1 MAMRDETRMLL
12 ESVSRLF
19 EDHCTKAVIDAAETG
34 TFPDALWKAVSETGV
49 PLAALPESAG
59 GADAEWSD
67 LYAVLRVAGRYAAP
81 IPLAETMLAGW
92 IASSAGFAVDEQP
105 MTVGPVM
112 AGDTL
117 RLERDGNG
125 WRLFGRASRLPWGK
139 QAGRVVLLAT
149 DPDGNTRVIFGDGVA
164 GAAPPTEGTNMA
176 GEPRDTYR
184 FDGAGLSGNEV
195 APAPAGIDQAAL
207 YRRGALARAVMMAGA
222 MERALDTAVT
232 YAGERKQFGRPIG
245 KFQAVQQQL
254 AVMAGQVA
262 AAGAAADVGVEA
274 LSHGDA
280 AMEEFLIAIA
290 KTRVG
295 DAATLAS
302 EIAHQVHGAIGFTKE
317 YSLQLST
324 RRLWAWRDEFGAD
337 VEWAARVGAFVCGR
351 GADALWPTLTD
362 G

>member
-12 ESVSRLF
+12 ESMGRLF
-19 EDHCTKAVIDAAETG
+19 EDHCTKQVADAAETG
-34 TFPDALWKAVSETGV
+34 VFPDALWHAVSETGV

-67 LYAVLRVAGRYAAP
+67 LFAVLRVAGRFAAP
-81 IPLAETMLAGW
+81 IPLAETMLAAW
-92 IASSAGFAVDEQP
+92 VASAAGLGVSEGP
-105 MTVGPVM
+105 MTVGPVR
-112 AGDTL
+112 ADDRLT
-117 RLERDGNG
+117 LERDGNG
-125 WRLFGRASRLPWGK
+125 WRLSGRASRLPWAA
-139 QAGRVVLLAT
+139 QAGQVVLIT
-149 DPDGNTRVIFGDGVA
+149 DGPDGEMVVMFGDGVE
-164 GAAPPTEGTNMA
+164 GAVPSPGRNMA

-184 FDGAGLSGNEV
+184 FDGLGLAGNVV
-195 APAPAGIDQAAL
+195 APVGPGVNRAAL

-222 MERALDTAVT
+222 MERALDTAVA
-232 YAGERKQFGRPIG
+232 YAGERKQFGRQIG

-262 AAGAAADVGVEA
+262 AAGAAADAGVEA
-274 LSHGDA
+274 LSLDDP
-280 AMEEFLIAIA
+280 AMQEFLVAIA

-324 RRLWAWRDEFGAD
+324 RRLWSWRDEFGGEM
-337 VEWAARVGAFVCGR
+337 EWAAKVGGFVCAR

>member
-1 MAMRDETRMLL
+1 MRDETRMLL
-12 ESVSRLF
+12 ESMGRLF
-19 EDHCTKAVIDAAETG
+19 EDHCTKAVADAAEAG
-34 TFPDALWKAVSETGV
+34 TFPDALWHAVNETGV

-67 LYAVLRVAGRYAAP
+67 LYAALRVAGRFAAP
-81 IPLAETMLAGW
+81 IPLAETMLAAW
-92 IASSAGFAVDEQP
+92 VASSASLEISEQP
-105 MTVGPVM
+105 MTVGPVR
-112 AGDTL
+112 ADDRL
-117 RLERDGNG
+117 KLERDGNG
-125 WRLFGRASRLPWGK
+125 WRLSGRASRLPW
-139 QAGRVVLLAT
+139 ATNAARIVLLA
-149 DPDGNTRVIFGDGVA
+149 DGPDGEMAVSLDGVA
-164 GAAPPTEGTNMA
+164 GAEVATGRNMA
-176 GEPRDTYR
+176 GEPRDTLSFAAIR
-184 FDGAGLSGNEV
+184 VAGDAV
-195 APAPAGIDQAAL
+195 APAAAGVDRAAL
-207 YRRGALARAVMMAGA
+207 YRRGALARAVLMAGA

-232 YAGERKQFGRPIG
+232 YAGERKQFGRPIA

-274 LSHGDA
+274 LAVDDA
-280 AMEEFLIAIA
+280 ARQEFLIAIA

-302 EIAHQVHGAIGFTKE
+302 EIAHQVHGAIGFTKD

-324 RRLWAWRDEFGAD
+324 RRLWSWRDEFGGD
-337 VEWAARVGAFVCGR
+337 SEWAAKVGAYVCAG

>member
-1 MAMRDETRMLL
+1 MRDETRMLL
-12 ESVSRLF
+12 ESMNRLF
-19 EDHCTKAVIDAAETG
+19 EDHCTKQIADNAEAG
-34 TFPDALWKAVSETGV
+34 TFPGALWQAVSETGV

-67 LYAVLRVAGRYAAP
+67 LYAVLRVAGRFSAP
-81 IPLAETMLAGW
+81 IPLAETMLAAW
-92 IASSAGFAVDEQP
+92 IASSAGLEVSEKP
-105 MTVGPVM
+105 MTVGPVR
-112 AGDTL
+112 ADDRLT
-117 RLERDGNG
+117 LERDGNG
-125 WRLFGRASRLPWGK
+125 WRLSGRASRLPW
-139 QAGRVVLLAT
+139 ATDVARIVLLA
-149 DPDGNTRVIFGDGVA
+149 DGPDGAMAVALDGTA
-164 GAAPPTEGTNMA
+164 GAEVAAGRNMA
-176 GEPRDTYR
+176 GEPRDTLSFSR
-184 FDGAGLSGNEV
+184 LRVAGDAV
-195 APAPAGIDQAAL
+195 APVAVGVERAAL
-207 YRRGALARAVMMAGA
+207 YRRGALARAVLMAGA

-262 AAGAAADVGVEA
+262 AAGVAADAGVEA
-274 LSHGDA
+274 LSIDDPA
-280 AMEEFLIAIA
+280 RQEFLIAIA

-317 YSLQLST
+317 YSLQLAT
-324 RRLWAWRDEFGAD
+324 RRLWSWREEFGGD
-337 VEWAARVGAFVCGR
+337 TEWAARVGAYVCAG